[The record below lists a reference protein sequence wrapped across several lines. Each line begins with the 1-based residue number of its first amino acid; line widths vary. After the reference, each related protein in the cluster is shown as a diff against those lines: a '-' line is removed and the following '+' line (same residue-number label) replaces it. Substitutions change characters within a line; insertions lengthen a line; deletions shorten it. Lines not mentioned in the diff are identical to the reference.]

1 MPMIHPLLKLV
12 ATQPQLLADHAEAYA
27 GLVGEEIGKTTSAW
41 KTRAL
46 MGAIAIVMLCVAL
59 VLAGVAVMFWAVT
72 PDARILAPWALF
84 AAPGVPALI
93 GVICLV
99 ASRRSPEPGFVELK
113 QQLAADLAMLREVNA
128 S

>member
-1 MPMIHPLLKLV
+1 MIHPLLKLV

-27 GLVGEEIGKTTSAW
+27 GLVGEEIGKTASAW

-46 MGAIAIVMLCVAL
+46 MGAIALVLLCVAL
-59 VLAGVAVMFWAVT
+59 VLAGVALMLWAVT
-72 PDARILAPWALF
+72 PDARILAPWAFF
-84 AAPGVPALI
+84 AAPGIPALV
-93 GVICLV
+93 GVACLI
-99 ASRRSPEPGFVELK
+99 ASRRAPEPGFSDLK

>member
-1 MPMIHPLLKLV
+1 MIHPLLKLV

-27 GLVGEEIGKTTSAW
+27 ELVGEEFGKTATAM

-46 MGAIAIVMLCVAL
+46 LGAIALVLLCVAL

-72 PDARILAPWALF
+72 PDSRILAPWALF

-93 GVICLV
+93 GIVCLV
-99 ASRRSPEPGFVELK
+99 ASRRPAEPVFVDLK
-113 QQLAADLAMLREVNA
+113 QQLAADMAMLREVNA
-128 S
+128 A